1 MFLEEG
7 LKSLINKLEENNL
20 INDTVICMVPDHY
33 PYGLQFSENKSSDT
47 LENLLSLYNDDE
59 ILNNTMR
66 LDKTDIILWCG
77 SLENEDKNMRIDINK
92 PTSTIDLTPTLLN
105 LFNIKFDSRRYPGRD
120 IFSDEEGIIIYAD
133 GRYKAETET
142 RSNTFLSKA
151 PNDSYYEKYVWN
163 AINFCKFNLRKDYYA
178 YIENKEK
185 EDKKYCYLTFEGGP
199 TENTKHILN
208 ILNEKKVNA
217 SFLVT
222 GDKDLDQLINIRNN
236 GNTIGLLSYNSD
248 YGSIYNDEKTYINGM
263 DVLNNQVS
271 YIIGTYP
278 KFMRFYGGSYNVESS
293 LFERLKIY
301 IQGKDMAYLDWNV
314 DSGDYENI
322 TKEEIINKILNKLFP
337 AAY

>member
-1 MFLEEG
+1 M
-7 LKSLINKLEENNL
+7 KDAVYIQK
-20 INDTVICMVPDHY
+20 
-33 PYGLQFSENKSSDT
+33 
-47 LENLLSLYNDDE
+47 NLLSNYHPIGNYLISPYSIE
-59 ILNNTMR
+59 IALNMLRDGANGESKEQI
-66 LDKTDIILWCG
+66 DKVIGT
-77 SLENEDKNMRIDINK
+77 
-92 PTSTIDLTPTLLN
+92 
-105 LFNIKFDSRRYPGRD
+105 RD
-120 IFSDEEGIIIYAD
+120 IPVFDVKERISVTNGAFIKNEVKD
-133 GRYKAETET
+133 
-142 RSNTFLSKA
+142 LV
-151 PNDSYYEKYVWN
+151 NDSYYEKYVWN

-322 TKEEIINKILNKLFP
+322 TKEEIINNVINGINNKNIVCIRFHDDIYNQNTVYALPEIIDILKEKGYNIKAWDQYSHTFHFK
-337 AAY
+337 